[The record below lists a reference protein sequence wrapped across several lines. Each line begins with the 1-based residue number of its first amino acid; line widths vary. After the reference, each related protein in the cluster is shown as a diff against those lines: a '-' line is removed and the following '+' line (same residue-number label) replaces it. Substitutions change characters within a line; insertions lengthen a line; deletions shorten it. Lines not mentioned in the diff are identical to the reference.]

1 MQFGAVIKSSPLP
14 QLAVNISPPKPPLR
28 RGEKDLVQ
36 ACVTLSAGI
45 RMLTRFYPVYVKYG
59 DFSFIGLPHF
69 SVGYTRNWG
78 RDTFIALRGLFMLTG
93 RYDEARYMMLAYGGC
108 LRHGLIPNLL
118 DGGKNARYV
127 GCKKLYGYHINCSHP
142 LIIFLL
148 LSFYRRY
155 NCRDAIWWWLYC
167 IQCYVQEAPCGVNI
181 LNDHVARLYPTDE
194 SRTGDFVPEE
204 KLQDVMQEALRVHFQ
219 GLVYRERNAGKQIDE
234 HMSDK
239 GFSVQIGVH
248 PETGKR

>member
-36 ACVTLSAGI
+36 ACVTLSAGM

-127 GCKKLYGYHINCSHP
+127 GCKKLYGYHINWSH
-142 LIIFLL
+142 LS
-148 LSFYRRY
+148 SFYY
-155 NCRDAIWWWLYC
+155 YPSIADTIVAMLYGGGST
-167 IQCYVQEAPCGVNI
+167 VSNVTSKKHLA
-181 LNDHVARLYPTDE
+181 AST
-194 SRTGDFVPEE
+194 F
-204 KLQDVMQEALRVHFQ
+204 
-219 GLVYRERNAGKQIDE
+219 
-234 HMSDK
+234 
-239 GFSVQIGVH
+239 
-248 PETGKR
+248 